1 MLLNVSSLKHYLPD
15 IFLLLESTPCP
26 IVVFN
31 GTHHHN
37 DTVKLFSRHFS
48 NYNVYWEAGSNNF
61 GGVLIAIHRS
71 IPVQRVDIFQNQ
83 SNIVVLDVG
92 TTTDKFQ
99 LATCYSPPN
108 EKLPINLFD
117 KILERSTNTILL
129 GDFNA
134 KHQSWSDSIENQ
146 KGRVF
151 FNWLST
157 NDLEIVNKHVATSTR
172 SNATIDLILA
182 PAHMIP
188 STSSYSVLPCIGND
202 HFPIIWTPAAK
213 LQKRD
218 CLYPVKRTYWTLVKL
233 FLTFTFSY
241 WNNQHSKTDDSLQF
255 FSSYERFLSLLVFR
269 LTYVYFCKAYKPSLP
284 PHIIKLIH
292 QKKTLL
298 RLVRKTKHP
307 FFITQLRTYSTI
319 IRKEIFAHKRL
330 SWREYCTTLNEGDV
344 KQFWKKARRHFSE
357 TNPPL
362 NGFLLSDGN
371 VISSPNEMCE
381 ISRSFYE
388 EQFSKHLKTSCP
400 IEVEAEYIDKQLE
413 NEIKQSNPT
422 APSIKINEIRKTILS
437 LKNKSSS
444 GIDGVSNKM
453 IKLLPASHYS
463 FICSSF
469 NYFMS
474 HLCMPSH
481 WKTAKMILLSK
492 TKTNIIN
499 INDTRPIS
507 LLPCFS
513 KLYEK
518 VFLRYFYQWVND
530 NGILPDEQSGF
541 RPGHNMAVR
550 LVSIVDQIGQS
561 LSVNTA
567 TAGIFVDFKSA
578 FNQLWFSGLVL
589 KLHRLNCPIYLIAWL
604 RNYLCERSAYI
615 DMNGTISSTFCLHK
629 GVPQGSCI
637 GPVIFIVYHYDILNS
652 ISMLHWKHLFAD
664 DLAILICSSAN
675 WSSKTLIP
683 NLIQQIKHV
692 VTSLMSYSS
701 MWKQP
706 INFQKTFWMLF
717 HRQIAPIIPPYID
730 CDGHRITSCKKMKY
744 LGTILD
750 CKLSFTSHL
759 SFVESKIR
767 KNSSILKYLSSGRVL
782 TEDTAYRLYN
792 AYIRPYYQSI
802 LNIYPI
808 ISRTKQNHLE
818 AINRK
823 MFRTIHHWYDAT
835 NDEISNLPKYKSI
848 NKLTQ
853 VHWNKI
859 LLTILRI
866 NPAVLCEYIQH
877 KMYLLYIYEYYNN
890 PILLKEK
897 RSIVHKGRTSK
908 KILNLFT
915 VQKSSLF
922 DYVFC
927 F

>member
-362 NGFLLSDGN
+362 NGFLLSDGK

-541 RPGHNMAVR
+541 RPGHNMAV
-550 LVSIVDQIGQS
+550 SIMAS
-561 LSVNTA
+561 T
-567 TAGIFVDFKSA
+567 
-578 FNQLWFSGLVL
+578 
-589 KLHRLNCPIYLIAWL
+589 Y
-604 RNYLCERSAYI
+604 
-615 DMNGTISSTFCLHK
+615 ISS
-629 GVPQGSCI
+629 GG
-637 GPVIFIVYHYDILNS
+637 G
-652 ISMLHWKHLFAD
+652 A
-664 DLAILICSSAN
+664 
-675 WSSKTLIP
+675 
-683 NLIQQIKHV
+683 
-692 VTSLMSYSS
+692 
-701 MWKQP
+701 
-706 INFQKTFWMLF
+706 
-717 HRQIAPIIPPYID
+717 
-730 CDGHRITSCKKMKY
+730 
-744 LGTILD
+744 
-750 CKLSFTSHL
+750 
-759 SFVESKIR
+759 
-767 KNSSILKYLSSGRVL
+767 
-782 TEDTAYRLYN
+782 TETG
-792 AYIRPYYQSI
+792 
-802 LNIYPI
+802 
-808 ISRTKQNHLE
+808 E
-818 AINRK
+818 A
-823 MFRTIHHWYDAT
+823 
-835 NDEISNLPKYKSI
+835 
-848 NKLTQ
+848 
-853 VHWNKI
+853 
-859 LLTILRI
+859 
-866 NPAVLCEYIQH
+866 
-877 KMYLLYIYEYYNN
+877 
-890 PILLKEK
+890 
-897 RSIVHKGRTSK
+897 
-908 KILNLFT
+908 
-915 VQKSSLF
+915 
-922 DYVFC
+922 
-927 F
+927 